1 MGESLITSHER
12 SNVASEKIKRTKT
25 GKTVFGDPEKG
36 LYQSVVEGQGQC
48 PG

>member
-12 SNVASEKIKRTKT
+12 SNVASEKIKKAKT
-25 GKTVFGDPEKG
+25 GKTVFGDRKG

>member
-1 MGESLITSHER
+1 MGEGLITSHER
-12 SNVASEKIKRTKT
+12 SNVASEKIKRRKQAKQSLGT
-25 GKTVFGDPEKG
+25 EKG